1 MLIGIERMI
10 QDLADLNYKNVEQR
24 TGADNIAY
32 AVIPDY
38 KIPAGSFDGRVI
50 DLGIP
55 VPADYPRSSSRS
67 IHVKA
72 DPVLFPLGSVPLVRN
87 IVGSVLGAEWQYWS
101 FEFILSPGNPT
112 TDLMS
117 KINAIFRKY

>member
-10 QDLADLNYKNVEQR
+10 QDLTDLNHKNVTQR
-24 TGADNIAY
+24 KGTDNITY
-32 AVIPDY
+32 AVIPEFTV
-38 KIPAGSFDGRVI
+38 PAGSFEGRI
-50 DLGIP
+50 ISLGIP
-55 VPADYPRSSSRS
+55 VPTDYPRSSGRS

-72 DPVLFPLGSVPLVRN
+72 DPVLFPLGNVPLIRN
-87 IVGSVLGAEWQYWS
+87 VVGSVLGSEWQYWS
-101 FEFILSPGNPT
+101 FEFILLPANPT